1 MIERHVRMLSTDGG
15 DGQTL
20 KRQEG
25 EGRAEQ
31 GRKLGKAG
39 EQRAA
44 PSKVN
49 TLGLAPNLGPGR
61 LMDRQRLRSFEAST
75 EECTFE
81 VRRIPKS
88 QGR

>member
-15 DGQTL
+15 DGQPL
-20 KRQEG
+20 KRKER

-39 EQRAA
+39 EQCAA
-44 PSKVN
+44 LSKVN

-61 LMDRQRLRSFEAST
+61 LMDRQRLR
-75 EECTFE
+75 
-81 VRRIPKS
+81 II
-88 QGR
+88 